1 MGDIKDIT
9 CGWSLGLPFVVL
21 VCCPYKTRTNHL
33 CHIINKMLTN
43 VHMKIVLI
51 DFLMKKK
58 CATIL
63 SNDACCVYI
72 KLAIKCHL
80 RTLHSEESRV
90 LFSFMD

>member
-1 MGDIKDIT
+1 
-9 CGWSLGLPFVVL
+9 
-21 VCCPYKTRTNHL
+21 
-33 CHIINKMLTN
+33 
-43 VHMKIVLI
+43 MKIVLI